1 MSLFRSE
8 EHVELWLNRN
18 GFERGTSVPID
29 AVLRLARGWYTDPRS
44 EDWRPRSRDES
55 QRVLTEAGFVG
66 DFWQLPV

>member
-8 EHVELWLNRN
+8 DHVERWLSEN
-18 GFERGTSVPID
+18 GFDRGESMPID

-44 EDWRPRSRDES
+44 ATWRPRTRDES

-66 DFWQLPV
+66 DFWQLP